1 MSRSLFNKPQV
12 KCKKEQKKNQITKI
26 TKWMLNEWQNEL
38 NKLLKLKLNEN
49 PNLNKSEK
57 D

>member
-1 MSRSLFNKPQV
+1 MQKRIKKIKSL
-12 KCKKEQKKNQITKI
+12 KI